1 MDGKYIAAAAVAA
14 TFFLASSG
22 SKKKNKLVVNDIVND
37 LAKHPTKVYPTRN
50 LSQVTEIILHHYAS
64 SGTPYAVARYHVK
77 PEEWVGGKNVGGR
90 NWAGI
95 GYHYTID
102 KDGTVS
108 LVNYH
113 DTYSNHTLNHNYKS
127 IGVALEGNFKNENP
141 TDAQM
146 KSLNALI
153 AHIRS
158 QIDHPLEVYQHSD
171 FANKP
176 YDASLDLTP
185 YKLAHIGTI
194 YQDYNEDYFKC
205 QDGTYTDSTAQGA
218 CSHNGGL
225 YDELNLITDE
235 DLETYFFKEYAI
247 AEFLE
252 GRRVSVK
259 SFKRYGDSN
268 LIREKLNWIKK
279 GGLAL
284 DDAAQQLTWKTG
296 IEITP
301 NDLIE
306 VVLDFKSPK
315 DYIEH
320 LKYGILDLYKRGGM
334 IGAIFENDKCPE
346 FLACKDGI
354 FSTVRGRGACAHHGG
369 LATTKAKKKPKKS
382 APKAA
387 AKKELSPGDAQI
399 NKNSIGSLYGSERPK
414 CNRLIGAAVLGV
426 LGYKALTS

>member
-1 MDGKYIAAAAVAA
+1 MDGKYIAAAAVAVVV
-14 TFFLASSG
+14 LASG
-22 SKKKNKLVVNDIVND
+22 SKKKNKNKIVVNDIVND

-64 SGTPYAVARYHVK
+64 SGTPYAVANYHVSS
-77 PEEWVGGKNVGGR
+77 R
-90 NWAGI
+90 DWAGI

-102 KDGTVS
+102 KDGTIS

-185 YKLAHIGTI
+185 YKLSHIGTI
-194 YQDYNEDYFKC
+194 YQDYSPEYFKC
-205 QDGTYTDSTAQGA
+205 QDGTFTDSMAQGA

-225 YDELNLITDE
+225 YDELDLITEE
-235 DLETYFFKEYAI
+235 DLETHFYKEYAM
-247 AEFLE
+247 AEFLQG
-252 GRRVSVK
+252 GRISLE

-279 GGLAL
+279 GGVAL
-284 DDAAQQLTWKTG
+284 DDAAQQLTWRLN
-296 IEITP
+296 IEVTP
-301 NDLIE
+301 EDLIE
-306 VVLDFKSPK
+306 IVLDFKSPK
-315 DYIEH
+315 DYIDY
-320 LKYGILDLYKRGGM
+320 LKLEVLELYKREGM
-334 IGAIFENDKCPE
+334 IGAIFNDGRCPKFLECEN
-346 FLACKDGI
+346 GR
-354 FSTVRGRGACAHHGG
+354 FSTGRSVYVQ
-369 LATTKAKKKPKKS
+369 KKIS
-382 APKAA
+382 
-387 AKKELSPGDAQI
+387 
-399 NKNSIGSLYGSERPK
+399 NIGSLYGNEQPRA
-414 CNRLIGAAVLGV
+414 NRFVGIAVLGV
-426 LGYKALTS
+426 LGYKALIS